1 MDDDLI
7 TLRKDGN
14 QRVERIAFIKYAE
27 DIVDKM
33 YLSVWSD
40 ESMEMYVW
48 IVWSKCIKKLNKQYI
63 FRQF

>member
-33 YLSVWSD
+33 YLSV
-40 ESMEMYVW
+40 
-48 IVWSKCIKKLNKQYI
+48 
-63 FRQF
+63 